1 VASGMPLL
9 DLSVLH
15 GLEGDIS
22 NLESRNF
29 NFKLNTGLE
38 AENSEYLKTNMDSAN
53 LCMNQKLE

>member
-1 VASGMPLL
+1 MLLL